1 MTRSE
6 WYVGE
11 TAIDV
16 PGYRWVRSDHKMHG
30 PSTTSMAQVTLPGM
44 DGELS
49 IPSSH
54 TVGAAEFALSVAF
67 YGDSYEDMF
76 DRKTQFER
84 LIMARNQEI
93 AITEVMPSGK
103 RLTAYCY
110 LTSASMGTLWDGD
123 QDYLEVDY
131 TFRIPSGVW
140 LGPKVTFS
148 ISGTGTH
155 RVPESLLGGSAPM
168 YHTTIELTG
177 TNADI
182 ILSPNDDG
190 TAFFWFNG
198 PVNGRTV
205 INPRNATAAY
215 GTGPTLTDASE
226 YLGTGRRVFYIPAH
240 GHIYAERASG
250 ATIKI
255 TTRKAY
261 Y

>member
-54 TVGAAEFALSVAF
+54 TVGAAEFTLSVAF

-76 DRKTQFER
+76 DRKTEFER
-84 LIMARNQEI
+84 LIMVRNRELL
-93 AITEVMPSGK
+93 ITEMFESRK
-103 RLTAYCY
+103 TLSAYCY
-110 LTSASMGTLWDGD
+110 LVSADVGDLWDGD
-123 QDYLEVDY
+123 EDYLEVDY

-140 LGPKVTFS
+140 LGPPVTFS
-148 ISGTGTH
+148 ISGTGSH
-155 RVPESLLGGSAPM
+155 RVPKELRGGSAPM

-177 TNADI
+177 ATADLT
-182 ILSPNDDG
+182 LSPDGDG
-190 TAFFWFNG
+190 TAFFWFKG
-198 PVNGRTV
+198 PVHGRTV

-215 GTGPTLTDASE
+215 GSGPLLTNSSE
-226 YLGTGRRVFYIPAH
+226 YLGTGRRVFYIPAS
-240 GHIYAERASG
+240 GYFYAERASG
-250 ATIKI
+250 ASIEI